1 VNPKNRT
8 ADGGR
13 IGLGKGGY
21 RRIAQWP
28 GIGVSVRSSSV
39 KYRASSSRDARASH
53 ELARRYSLSR
63 NLIRLWV
70 RRYETGEFTDEL
82 AEAVR
87 IAEYERKIAELERKV
102 GQLTMEVDLLKK
114 GARLGRAANN
124 ASYSI
129 VSGPGLSPSRKDAD
143 S

>member
-1 VNPKNRT
+1 MARHRSFSSEFKRQISREFFE
-8 ADGGR
+8 GR
-13 IGLGKGGY
+13 
-21 RRIAQWP
+21 A
-28 GIGVSVRSSSV
+28 VM
-39 KYRASSSRDARASH
+39 H

-70 RRYETGEFTDEL
+70 HKYEAGEFTDEL
-82 AEAVR
+82 AEAVQ

-114 GARLGRAANN
+114 GARLGPAANDG
-124 ASYSI
+124 SCSI
-129 VSGPGLSPSRKDAD
+129 VSGPRPSRSLEDAK